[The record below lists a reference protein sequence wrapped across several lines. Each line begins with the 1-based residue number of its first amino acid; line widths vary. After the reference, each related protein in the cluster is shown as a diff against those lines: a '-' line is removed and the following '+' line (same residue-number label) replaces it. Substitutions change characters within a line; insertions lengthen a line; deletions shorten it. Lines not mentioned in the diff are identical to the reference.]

1 MGFLNPSEDDD
12 YRIAQMGGTSEV
24 PAVGAFQGLLTAIP
38 KGLTTAGVKLG
49 SVASDVFADSPMANS
64 YRQFRSVT
72 DEANNAMAGLG
83 LPEPVPIFDQTMRAQ
98 AEAATKVAAD
108 WGATGSDPRS
118 TGVVGRIA
126 TQTAEGVTIG
136 AAGTALAG
144 PWGGAALLGST
155 YGHSTYLEAK
165 QNGLDDNTAM
175 EQAGVAGI
183 FSAASAFVPMK
194 FGNSLAASIVGGGA
208 ANVCLG
214 MAQRFATS
222 TVLKENGYAGMASQ
236 YRVFD
241 GEAIAADAILGHAFG
256 ALGHAM
262 GTHANP
268 ADVDAASAVVTED
281 HYNRSAPGIP
291 TEPDV
296 ANAHAQ
302 TMVDA
307 LRSMA
312 DGDLPDVQP
321 DIAQKIVDGVIPD
334 PIHENAQALRD
345 AGLDDL
351 PGFEAAIADVPRQE
365 LPPVQIPPPKSEPAP
380 VAAGEPATVSDMP
393 LDDLHQHILDNL
405 VHNSPDEK
413 FITDDGRE
421 LTYREVADEMQ
432 AKRNEADK
440 FAALHEVAVACAIR
454 NGV

>member
-1 MGFLNPSEDDD
+1 MGFLNPDQDDD
-12 YRIAQMGGTSEV
+12 YRISQMAGTSEV
-24 PAVGAFQGLLTAIP
+24 PAVGAFQGLLTAVP
-38 KGLTTAGVKLG
+38 KGLTSAGTKLG
-49 SVASDVFADSPMANS
+49 SLANDTFDDSPMADT
-64 YRQFRSVT
+64 YRQFRGAI
-72 DEANNAMAGLG
+72 DQANSAMTGLG
-83 LPEPVPIFDQTMRAQ
+83 LPETVPIFDQAMRAK

-108 WGATGSDPRS
+108 WAATGSDPRA

-126 TQTAEGVTIG
+126 SQTAEGVTIG

-165 QNGLDDNTAM
+165 QNGLDDNAAM

-208 ANVCLG
+208 ANIGLG

-268 ADVDAASAVVTED
+268 ADVDAAAAVATEE
-281 HYNRSAPGIP
+281 HYNRSAPGVP
-291 TEPDV
+291 TDPDV

-302 TMVDA
+302 TMADA

-312 DGDLPDVQP
+312 EGDLPDVQP
-321 DIAQKIVDGVIPD
+321 EVAQKLVDRVLPD
-334 PIHENAQALRD
+334 PMHEVDAAYQQA
-345 AGLDDL
+345 AHEDL
-351 PGFEAAIADVPRQE
+351 PGYAEAAAEVPRQE
-365 LPPVQIPPPKSEPAP
+365 LPPETIPPPKPEPAP
-380 VAAGEPATVSDMP
+380 VAAGEPATVSDVP
-393 LDDLHQHILDNL
+393 LDGLHQNLLDTM
-405 VHNSPDEK
+405 VHNNPDEK
-413 FITDDGRE
+413 YIMDDGRE
-421 LTYREVADEMQ
+421 VTYREVADEMQ

-440 FAALHEVAVACAIR
+440 FAALHDVAAACAIR